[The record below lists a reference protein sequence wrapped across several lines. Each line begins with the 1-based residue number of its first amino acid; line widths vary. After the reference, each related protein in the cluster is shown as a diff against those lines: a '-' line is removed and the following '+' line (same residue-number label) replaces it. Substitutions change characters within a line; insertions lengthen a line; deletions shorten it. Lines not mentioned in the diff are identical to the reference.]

1 MENFTLMS
9 QHFKKIMMHME
20 LTWAGEVLIPAA
32 GAVNVPNLLDD
43 NIDAVKQAGAE
54 LVKGTISPE
63 TMHTINDVPISKNEY
78 REMTNASFKGGLT
91 GKAKTIAIGIKA
103 MRNKGKKKQI

>member
-1 MENFTLMS
+1 MS

-32 GAVNVPNLLDD
+32 GAAHVPHLLDD
-43 NIDAVKQAGAE
+43 NIEAVRRAGAE
-54 LVKGTISPE
+54 LVNGTISPE
-63 TMHTINDVPISKNEY
+63 TMRKISDAPISKDDY
-78 REMTNASFKGGLT
+78 REMTNASFRGGLT

-103 MRNKGKKKQI
+103 MRNKGKKKQVP